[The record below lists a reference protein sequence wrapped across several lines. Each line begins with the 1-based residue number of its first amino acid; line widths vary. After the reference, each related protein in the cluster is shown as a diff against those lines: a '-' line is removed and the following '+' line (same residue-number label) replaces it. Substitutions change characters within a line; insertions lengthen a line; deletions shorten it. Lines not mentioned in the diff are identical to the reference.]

1 MVSGFAQARQTD
13 GFGRKDVMT
22 TLSHT
27 RRTVT
32 LAAALL
38 GFTLGTPVAAAPLWF
53 DQTGGHRIDTA
64 FDGFESTRHE
74 SLGDVAWAVL
84 DDHLAYPPFTVL
96 LDEPVA
102 AVAAFAGAGVRG
114 SVNSLSTAP
123 YDPDDELLGEHTAE
137 SRLWENTRRHQD
149 YHTFLAVRT
158 AEPLISPIELPNDSP
173 GDLADGLL
181 IDNAASTRQGIPEPS
196 TNVFIAVSISLF
208 LLRWPSIRKRAR
220 T

>member
-1 MVSGFAQARQTD
+1 
-13 GFGRKDVMT
+13 MT
-22 TLSHT
+22 TVSHT
-27 RRTVT
+27 RRTIT
-32 LAAALL
+32 LAAVLL

-53 DQTGGHRIDTA
+53 DQTDGHRIDTA
-64 FDGFESTRHE
+64 FDELAGSGDESR
-74 SLGDVAWAVL
+74 GDVAWAVL

-102 AVAAFAGAGVRG
+102 AVAAFARAGVRS
-114 SVNSLSTAP
+114 SVDSLSAAP
-123 YDPDDELLGEHTAE
+123 YDPGDELLGEHTAD
-137 SRLWENTRRHQD
+137 SRLWESTRRHQD

-158 AEPLISPIELPNDSP
+158 AEPLISLIELPNDSP

-181 IDNAASTRQGIPEPS
+181 IDNAAFTRQGIPEPS